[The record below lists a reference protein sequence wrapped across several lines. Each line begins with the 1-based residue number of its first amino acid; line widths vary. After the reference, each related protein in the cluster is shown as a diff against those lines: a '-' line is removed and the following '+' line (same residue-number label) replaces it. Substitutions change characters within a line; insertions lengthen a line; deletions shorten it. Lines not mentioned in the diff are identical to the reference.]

1 MSTVVNPLTGRRIR
15 ANGATAKIPAVRS
28 RLVMRRTARG
38 TSLTGTKGFPL
49 AVGSK
54 VQVWNGTAH
63 HTSGG
68 VTRSGLI
75 MVDGRIRFRSK
86 SLAAK
91 RNPVLQSYAQAAKR
105 NPSFIAS
112 QRRRR

>member
-15 ANGATAKIPAVRS
+15 ANGATARIPAVRS
-28 RLVMRRTARG
+28 RLQTRRTARG

-75 MVDGRIRFRSK
+75 MVGDRIRFRAK
-86 SLAAK
+86 SAA
-91 RNPVLQSYAQAAKR
+91 A
-105 NPSFIAS
+105 
-112 QRRRR
+112 

>member
-1 MSTVVNPLTGRRIR
+1 MSTVVNPLTGRRIK
-15 ANGATAKIPAVRS
+15 ASGATAQIPAVRS

-38 TSLTGTKGFPL
+38 TSRTGTKGFPL

-68 VTRSGLI
+68 VTRTGLV
-75 MVDGRIRFRSK
+75 MVDGRIRFRAK
-86 SLAAK
+86 REAAK
-91 RNPVLQSYAQAAKR
+91 RNPVLMRYAEAAKR
-105 NPSFIAS
+105 NPMFIRS
-112 QRRRR
+112 QSRR